1 MWKEGFCKVA
11 ADFKQ
16 VVATISRVP
25 QVQKHLD
32 SSAVH
37 AIEAV
42 AAAADE
48 AAATIKAKMKK
59 SAGTALMQLRT
70 STQAAFQF
78 Y

>member
-1 MWKEGFCKVA
+1 M
-11 ADFKQ
+11 
-16 VVATISRVP
+16 S

-48 AAATIKAKMKK
+48 AAATIKAHMKK
-59 SAGTALMQLRT
+59 SSGTALMQLRT
-70 STQAAFQF
+70 AEHAALLFFLQQRRLVLRV
-78 Y
+78 